1 MEASMNVQP
10 APVWDYLRSALRGH
24 RTSGAVDHR
33 VGAALDEYLGHLA
46 RCVADGEV
54 TLAEGL
60 VLGNAVISFAG
71 RCSPL
76 PEARHAAR

>member
-1 MEASMNVQP
+1 MNNQP
-10 APVWDYLRSALRGH
+10 APVWDYLRSALKGH

-33 VGAALDEYLGHLA
+33 VGAVLDDYLGHLA

-76 PEARHAAR
+76 PETRHEPR

>member
-1 MEASMNVQP
+1 MTRQT
-10 APVWDYLRSALRGH
+10 APVWDYLRSALKGH
-24 RTSGAVDHR
+24 RTSGTVDHR

-46 RCVADGEV
+46 RCVSTGEV

-60 VLGNAVISFAG
+60 VLGNAVVAFAG

-76 PEARHAAR
+76 PEARHEPR